1 MKNEKQHKR
10 ILLAVTGGIA
20 AYKVAELIRL
30 LKRQGHIVQVVMSD
44 SATQFITPLTFE
56 ALSGLPVYTQNNT
69 ELSSMTHI
77 ELTRQADVLLIAP
90 ATANCLAKIT
100 HGIADDFISTLA
112 SARRCPLIVAP
123 AMNVEMW
130 QNPANQ
136 RNVAQLSADGVIFF
150 GPASGEQACGEVGEG
165 RLLEPE
171 AIVEALGDFFTPK
184 TLANKR
190 ILMTVGATY
199 EAIDSV
205 RGITNRSSGA
215 MGHALART
223 CQAAGATVTLI
234 SGITRLPAP
243 SGLTVISATSAKTM
257 LEAVLRQVGVC
268 DVFISVAAV
277 SDYSV
282 VNASEYK
289 LKKEKGLPT
298 LIFSE
303 TQDILAT
310 VASLP
315 AAPFCVGFSAESDR
329 LVEFAEA
336 KRIRKKLPLM
346 VANLAQVA
354 MDTEVNQVTL
364 LSDKGAQALPLM
376 SKSDTALAIVAAM
389 VNLLDTQ
396 KAGQIC

>member
-1 MKNEKQHKR
+1 MIYKEKQQKKV
-10 ILLAVTGGIA
+10 LLAITGGIA
-20 AYKVAELIRL
+20 AYKAAELTRL
-30 LKRQGHIVQVVMSD
+30 LKKQGYSVQVVMSA

-56 ALSGLPVYTQNNT
+56 ALSGLPVYTQNST

-171 AIVEALGDFFTPK
+171 VIVEALGDFFTPK
-184 TLANKR
+184 TLANQR

-215 MGHALART
+215 MGHALARA
-223 CQAAGATVTLI
+223 CRAAGATVTLI

-257 LEAVLRQVGVC
+257 LEAVLRQVGAC

-282 VNASEYK
+282 LNASEHK

-298 LIFSE
+298 LVFSE

-315 AAPFCVGFSAESDR
+315 AAPFCVGFSAESDN

-336 KRIRKKLPLM
+336 KRVRKKLPLM

-376 SKSDTALAIVAAM
+376 SKPDTAQAIVAAM
-389 VNLLDTQ
+389 ANLLHE
-396 KAGQIC
+396 

>member
-1 MKNEKQHKR
+1 MIYKEKQQKKV
-10 ILLAVTGGIA
+10 LLAITGGIA
-20 AYKVAELIRL
+20 AYKTAELTRL
-30 LKRQGHIVQVVMSD
+30 LKKQGYSVQVVMSA

-184 TLANKR
+184 ILANQR

-215 MGHALART
+215 MGHALARA
-223 CQAAGATVTLI
+223 CRAAGATVTLI

-257 LEAVLRQVGVC
+257 LEAVLRQVGAC

-282 VNASEYK
+282 VNASEHK

-298 LIFSE
+298 LVFSE

-315 AAPFCVGFSAESDR
+315 AAPFCVGFSAESDN

-336 KRIRKKLPLM
+336 KRVRKKLPLM

-376 SKSDTALAIVAAM
+376 SKPDTAQAIVAAM
-389 VNLLDTQ
+389 ANLLHE
-396 KAGQIC
+396 

>member
-1 MKNEKQHKR
+1 MIDKEKRQKKV
-10 ILLAVTGGIA
+10 LLAMTGGIA
-20 AYKVAELIRL
+20 AYKVAELTRL
-30 LKRQGHIVQVVMSD
+30 LKKQGYGVQVVMSA

-56 ALSGLPVYTQNNT
+56 ALSGLPVYTQNST

-171 AIVEALGDFFTPK
+171 AIVEALGAFFTPK
-184 TLANKR
+184 ILANQR

-215 MGHALART
+215 MGHALARA
-223 CQAAGATVTLI
+223 CRAAGATVTLI

-243 SGLTVISATSAKTM
+243 SGLAVISATSAQTM
-257 LEAVLRQVGVC
+257 LEAVLNQVGAC

-282 VNASEYK
+282 VNASEHK

-298 LIFSE
+298 LVFSE

-315 AAPFCVGFSAESDR
+315 AAPFCVGFSAESDN

-336 KRIRKKLPLM
+336 KRVRKKLPLM

-376 SKSDTALAIVAAM
+376 SKADTALAIVAAM
-389 VNLLDTQ
+389 ASLLHEGKKLD
-396 KAGQIC
+396 

>member
-1 MKNEKQHKR
+1 
-10 ILLAVTGGIA
+10 
-20 AYKVAELIRL
+20 
-30 LKRQGHIVQVVMSD
+30 MSA

-112 SARRCPLIVAP
+112 AARRCPLIVAP

-184 TLANKR
+184 TLANQR

-215 MGHALART
+215 MGHALARA
-223 CQAAGATVTLI
+223 CRAAGATVTLI

-243 SGLTVISATSAKTM
+243 SGLAVISATSAQTM
-257 LEAVLRQVGVC
+257 LEAVLNQVGAC

-282 VNASEYK
+282 VNASEHK

-298 LIFSE
+298 LVFSE

-315 AAPFCVGFSAESDR
+315 AAPFCVGFSAESDN

-336 KRIRKKLPLM
+336 KRVRKKLPLM

-376 SKSDTALAIVAAM
+376 SKADTALAIVATMAS
-389 VNLLDTQ
+389 LLHEGKKLD
-396 KAGQIC
+396 

>member
-1 MKNEKQHKR
+1 MIYKEKQQKKV
-10 ILLAVTGGIA
+10 LLAITGGIA
-20 AYKVAELIRL
+20 AYKAAELTRL
-30 LKRQGHIVQVVMSD
+30 LKKQGYSVQVVMSA

-56 ALSGLPVYTQNNT
+56 ALSGLPVYTQNST

-184 TLANKR
+184 ILANQR

-215 MGHALART
+215 MGHALARA
-223 CQAAGATVTLI
+223 CRAAGATVTLI

-257 LEAVLRQVGVC
+257 LEAVLRQVGAC

-282 VNASEYK
+282 LNASEHK

-298 LIFSE
+298 LVFSE

-315 AAPFCVGFSAESDR
+315 AAPFCVGFSAESDN

-336 KRIRKKLPLM
+336 KRVRKKLPLM

-376 SKSDTALAIVAAM
+376 SKPDTAQAIVAAM
-389 VNLLDTQ
+389 ANLLHE
-396 KAGQIC
+396 

>member
-1 MKNEKQHKR
+1 MIYKEKRQKKV
-10 ILLAVTGGIA
+10 LLAITGGIA
-20 AYKVAELIRL
+20 AYKAAELTRL
-30 LKRQGHIVQVVMSD
+30 LKKQGYSVQVVMSA

-112 SARRCPLIVAP
+112 AARRCPLIVAP

-184 TLANKR
+184 ILANQR

-215 MGHALART
+215 MGHALARA
-223 CQAAGATVTLI
+223 CRAAGATVTLI

-257 LEAVLRQVGVC
+257 LEAVLRQVGAC

-282 VNASEYK
+282 LNASEHK

-298 LIFSE
+298 LVFSE

-315 AAPFCVGFSAESDR
+315 AAPFCVGFSAESDN

-336 KRIRKKLPLM
+336 KRVRKKLPLM

-376 SKSDTALAIVAAM
+376 SKPDTAQAIVATMA
-389 VNLLDTQ
+389 NLLHE
-396 KAGQIC
+396 

>member
-1 MKNEKQHKR
+1 MIYKEKQQKKV
-10 ILLAVTGGIA
+10 LLAITGGIA
-20 AYKVAELIRL
+20 AYKAAELTRL
-30 LKRQGHIVQVVMSD
+30 LKKQGYSVQVVMSA

-184 TLANKR
+184 ILANQR

-215 MGHALART
+215 MGHALARA
-223 CQAAGATVTLI
+223 CRAAGATVTLI

-257 LEAVLRQVGVC
+257 LEAVLRQVGAC

-282 VNASEYK
+282 VNASEHK

-298 LIFSE
+298 LVFSE

-315 AAPFCVGFSAESDR
+315 AAPFCVGFSAESDN

-336 KRIRKKLPLM
+336 KRVRKKLPLM

-376 SKSDTALAIVAAM
+376 SKPDTAQAIVATMA
-389 VNLLDTQ
+389 NLLHE
-396 KAGQIC
+396 

>member
-1 MKNEKQHKR
+1 MQNKKQHKKV
-10 ILLAVTGGIA
+10 LLAITGGIA
-20 AYKVAELIRL
+20 AYKAAELTRL
-30 LKRQGHIVQVVMSD
+30 LKKQGYGVQVVMSA

-90 ATANCLAKIT
+90 ATANCLAKIA

-112 SARRCPLIVAP
+112 AARRCPLIVAP

-136 RNVAQLSADGVIFF
+136 RNVTQLSADGVLFF

-184 TLANKR
+184 TLANQR

-215 MGHALART
+215 MGHALARA
-223 CQAAGATVTLI
+223 CRAAGATVTLI

-257 LEAVLRQVGVC
+257 LDAVLHQVGAC

-282 VNASEYK
+282 LNASAHK

-298 LIFSE
+298 LAFSE

-315 AAPFCVGFSAESDR
+315 AAPFCVGFSAETDN

-364 LSDKGAQALPLM
+364 LSANGAQALPLM
-376 SKSDTALAIVAAM
+376 SKPDTAQAIVAAM
-389 VNLLDTQ
+389 ASLLN
-396 KAGQIC
+396 

>member
-1 MKNEKQHKR
+1 MIYKEKQQKKV
-10 ILLAVTGGIA
+10 LLAITGGIA
-20 AYKVAELIRL
+20 AYKAAELTRL
-30 LKRQGHIVQVVMSD
+30 LKKQGYSVQVVMSA

-56 ALSGLPVYTQNNT
+56 ALSGLPVYTQNST

-171 AIVEALGDFFTPK
+171 VIVEALGDFFTPK
-184 TLANKR
+184 TLANQR

-215 MGHALART
+215 MGHALARA
-223 CQAAGATVTLI
+223 CRAAGATVTLI

-257 LEAVLRQVGVC
+257 LEAVLRQVGAC

-282 VNASEYK
+282 VNASEHK

-298 LIFSE
+298 LVFSE

-315 AAPFCVGFSAESDR
+315 AAPFCVGFSAESDN

-336 KRIRKKLPLM
+336 KRVRKKLPLM

-376 SKSDTALAIVAAM
+376 SKPDTAQAIVAAM
-389 VNLLDTQ
+389 ANLLHE
-396 KAGQIC
+396 

>member
-1 MKNEKQHKR
+1 M
-10 ILLAVTGGIA
+10 TGGIA
-20 AYKVAELIRL
+20 AYKAAELTRL
-30 LKRQGHIVQVVMSD
+30 LKKQGYSVQVVMSA

-90 ATANCLAKIT
+90 ATANCLAKIA

-112 SARRCPLIVAP
+112 AARRCPLIVAP

-136 RNVAQLSADGVIFF
+136 RNVTQLSADGVFFF

-215 MGHALART
+215 MGHALARA
-223 CQAAGATVTLI
+223 CRAAGATVTLI

-243 SGLTVISATSAKTM
+243 SGMAVISATSAKTM
-257 LEAVLRQVGVC
+257 LDAVLHQVGAC

-282 VNASEYK
+282 LNASEHK

-298 LIFSE
+298 LVFSE

-315 AAPFCVGFSAESDR
+315 AAPFCVGFSAETDN

-354 MDTEVNQVTL
+354 MGTEVNQVTL
-364 LSDKGAQALPLM
+364 LSDNGAQALPLM
-376 SKSDTALAIVAAM
+376 SKPDTALAIVAAM
-389 VNLLDTQ
+389 ASLLN
-396 KAGQIC
+396 

>member
-1 MKNEKQHKR
+1 MIYKEKQQKKV
-10 ILLAVTGGIA
+10 LLAITGGIA
-20 AYKVAELIRL
+20 AYKAAELTRL
-30 LKRQGHIVQVVMSD
+30 LKKQGYSVQVVMSA

-184 TLANKR
+184 ILANQR

-215 MGHALART
+215 MGHALARA
-223 CQAAGATVTLI
+223 CRAAGATVTLI

-257 LEAVLRQVGVC
+257 LEAVLRQVGAC

-282 VNASEYK
+282 LNASEHK

-298 LIFSE
+298 LVFSE

-315 AAPFCVGFSAESDR
+315 AAPFCVGFSAESDN

-336 KRIRKKLPLM
+336 KRVRKKLPLM

-376 SKSDTALAIVAAM
+376 SKPDTAQAIVAAM
-389 VNLLDTQ
+389 ANLLHE
-396 KAGQIC
+396 

>member
-1 MKNEKQHKR
+1 MIYKEKRQKKV
-10 ILLAVTGGIA
+10 LLAITGGIA
-20 AYKVAELIRL
+20 AYKAAELTRL
-30 LKRQGHIVQVVMSD
+30 LKKQGYSVQVVMST

-112 SARRCPLIVAP
+112 AARRCPLIVAP

-171 AIVEALGDFFTPK
+171 VIVEALGDFFTPK
-184 TLANKR
+184 TLANQR

-215 MGHALART
+215 MGHALARA
-223 CQAAGATVTLI
+223 CRAAGATVTLI

-257 LEAVLRQVGVC
+257 LEAVLRQVGAC

-282 VNASEYK
+282 VNASEHK

-298 LIFSE
+298 LVFSE

-315 AAPFCVGFSAESDR
+315 AAPFCVGFSAESDN

-336 KRIRKKLPLM
+336 KRVRKKLPLM

-376 SKSDTALAIVAAM
+376 SKADTALAIVAAM
-389 VNLLDTQ
+389 ANLLHE
-396 KAGQIC
+396 

>member
-1 MKNEKQHKR
+1 MIYKEKQQKKV
-10 ILLAVTGGIA
+10 LLAITGGIA
-20 AYKVAELIRL
+20 AYKAAELTRL
-30 LKRQGHIVQVVMSD
+30 LKKQGYSVQVVMSA

-56 ALSGLPVYTQNNT
+56 ALSGLPVYTQNST

-171 AIVEALGDFFTPK
+171 VIVEALGDFFTPK
-184 TLANKR
+184 TLANQR

-215 MGHALART
+215 MGHALARA
-223 CQAAGATVTLI
+223 CRAAGATVTLI

-257 LEAVLRQVGVC
+257 LEAVLRQVGAC

-282 VNASEYK
+282 VNASEHK

-298 LIFSE
+298 LVFSE

-315 AAPFCVGFSAESDR
+315 AAPFCVGFSAESDN

-336 KRIRKKLPLM
+336 KRVRKKLPLM

-376 SKSDTALAIVAAM
+376 SKPDTAQAIVATMA
-389 VNLLDTQ
+389 NLLHE
-396 KAGQIC
+396 

>member
-1 MKNEKQHKR
+1 MIYKEKPQKKV
-10 ILLAVTGGIA
+10 LLAMTGGIA
-20 AYKVAELIRL
+20 AYKAAELTRL
-30 LKRQGHIVQVVMSD
+30 LKKQGYSVQVVMSA

-90 ATANCLAKIT
+90 ATANCLAKIA

-112 SARRCPLIVAP
+112 AARRCPLIVAP

-136 RNVAQLSADGVIFF
+136 RNVTQLSADGVFFF

-215 MGHALART
+215 MGHALARA
-223 CQAAGATVTLI
+223 CRAAGATVTLI

-243 SGLTVISATSAKTM
+243 SGMAVISATSAKTM
-257 LEAVLRQVGVC
+257 LDAVLHQVGAC

-282 VNASEYK
+282 LNASEHK

-298 LIFSE
+298 LVFSE

-315 AAPFCVGFSAESDR
+315 AAPFCVGFSAETDN

-354 MDTEVNQVTL
+354 MGTEVNQVTL
-364 LSDKGAQALPLM
+364 LSDNGAQALPLM
-376 SKSDTALAIVAAM
+376 SKPDTALAIVAAM
-389 VNLLDTQ
+389 ASLLN
-396 KAGQIC
+396 

>member
-1 MKNEKQHKR
+1 MIYKEKQQKKV
-10 ILLAVTGGIA
+10 LLAITGGIA
-20 AYKVAELIRL
+20 AYKAAELTRL
-30 LKRQGHIVQVVMSD
+30 LKKQGYSVQVVMSA

-184 TLANKR
+184 ILANQR

-215 MGHALART
+215 MGHALARA
-223 CQAAGATVTLI
+223 CRAAGATVTLI

-257 LEAVLRQVGVC
+257 LEAVLRQVGAC

-282 VNASEYK
+282 VNASEHK

-298 LIFSE
+298 LVFSE

-315 AAPFCVGFSAESDR
+315 AAPFCVGFSAESDN

-336 KRIRKKLPLM
+336 KRVRKKLPLM

-376 SKSDTALAIVAAM
+376 SKPDTAQAIVAAM
-389 VNLLDTQ
+389 ANLLHE
-396 KAGQIC
+396 

>member
-1 MKNEKQHKR
+1 MIYKEKQQKKV
-10 ILLAVTGGIA
+10 LLAITGGIA
-20 AYKVAELIRL
+20 AYKAAELTRL
-30 LKRQGHIVQVVMSD
+30 LKKQGYSVQVVMSA

-171 AIVEALGDFFTPK
+171 VIVEALGDFFTPK
-184 TLANKR
+184 TLANQR

-215 MGHALART
+215 MGHALARA
-223 CQAAGATVTLI
+223 CRAAGATVTLI
-234 SGITRLPAP
+234 SGITRLSAP

-257 LEAVLRQVGVC
+257 LEAVLNQVGAC

-282 VNASEYK
+282 VNASEHK

-298 LIFSE
+298 LVFSE

-315 AAPFCVGFSAESDR
+315 AAPFCVGFSAESDN

-336 KRIRKKLPLM
+336 KRVRKKLPLM

-376 SKSDTALAIVAAM
+376 SKPDTAQAIVAAM
-389 VNLLDTQ
+389 ANLLHE
-396 KAGQIC
+396 

>member
-1 MKNEKQHKR
+1 MIYKEKQQKKV
-10 ILLAVTGGIA
+10 LLAITGGIA
-20 AYKVAELIRL
+20 AYKAAELTRL
-30 LKRQGHIVQVVMSD
+30 LKKQGYSVQVVMSA

-184 TLANKR
+184 ILANQR

-215 MGHALART
+215 MGHALARA
-223 CQAAGATVTLI
+223 CRAAGATVTLI

-257 LEAVLRQVGVC
+257 LEAVLRQVGAC

-282 VNASEYK
+282 LNASEHK

-298 LIFSE
+298 LVFSE

-315 AAPFCVGFSAESDR
+315 AAPFCVGFSAESDN

-336 KRIRKKLPLM
+336 KRVRKKLPLM

-376 SKSDTALAIVAAM
+376 SKPDTAQAIVATMA
-389 VNLLDTQ
+389 NLLHE
-396 KAGQIC
+396 

>member
-1 MKNEKQHKR
+1 MQNEKQHKKV
-10 ILLAVTGGIA
+10 LLAITGGIA
-20 AYKVAELIRL
+20 AYKAAELTRL
-30 LKRQGHIVQVVMSD
+30 LKKQGYSVQVVMSA

-90 ATANCLAKIT
+90 ATANCLAKIA
-100 HGIADDFISTLA
+100 HGIADDFISTLVA
-112 SARRCPLIVAP
+112 ARRCPLIVAP

-136 RNVAQLSADGVIFF
+136 RNVTQLSADGVLFF

-165 RLLEPE
+165 RLLEPA

-184 TLANKR
+184 TLSNQR

-215 MGHALART
+215 MGHALARA
-223 CQAAGATVTLI
+223 CRAAGATVTLI

-257 LEAVLRQVGVC
+257 LEAVLRQVGAC

-282 VNASEYK
+282 LNASEHK

-298 LIFSE
+298 LVFSE

-315 AAPFCVGFSAESDR
+315 AAPFCVGFSAETDN

-364 LSDKGAQALPLM
+364 LSDNGAQALPLM
-376 SKSDTALAIVAAM
+376 SKPDTAQAIVAAM
-389 VNLLDTQ
+389 ASLLN
-396 KAGQIC
+396 

>member
-1 MKNEKQHKR
+1 MIYKEKRQKKV
-10 ILLAVTGGIA
+10 LLAMTGGIA
-20 AYKVAELIRL
+20 VYKAAELTRL
-30 LKRQGHIVQVVMSD
+30 LKKQGYSVQVVMSA

-112 SARRCPLIVAP
+112 AARRCPLIVAP

-184 TLANKR
+184 ILANQR

-215 MGHALART
+215 MGHALARA
-223 CQAAGATVTLI
+223 CRAAGATVTLI

-243 SGLTVISATSAKTM
+243 SGLTVISATSAQTM
-257 LEAVLRQVGVC
+257 LEAVLHQVGAC

-289 LKKEKGLPT
+289 HKKEKGLPT
-298 LIFSE
+298 LVFSE

-315 AAPFCVGFSAESDR
+315 AAPFCVGFSAESDN

-336 KRIRKKLPLM
+336 KRVRKKLPLM

-376 SKSDTALAIVAAM
+376 SKPDTAQAIVAAM
-389 VNLLDTQ
+389 ASLLQ
-396 KAGQIC
+396 E

>member
-1 MKNEKQHKR
+1 MQNEKQQKKV
-10 ILLAVTGGIA
+10 LLAITGGIA
-20 AYKVAELIRL
+20 AYKAAELTRL
-30 LKRQGHIVQVVMSD
+30 LKKQGYSVQVVMSA

-56 ALSGLPVYTQNNT
+56 ALSGLPVYTQNST

-112 SARRCPLIVAP
+112 AARRCPLIVAP

-136 RNVAQLSADGVIFF
+136 RNVAQLSADGVLFF

-165 RLLEPE
+165 RLLEPA

-184 TLANKR
+184 ILANQR

-215 MGHALART
+215 MGHALARA
-223 CQAAGATVTLI
+223 CRAAGATVTLI

-243 SGLTVISATSAKTM
+243 SGLTVISASSAKTM
-257 LEAVLRQVGVC
+257 LEAVLRQVGAC

-282 VNASEYK
+282 VNASEHK

-298 LIFSE
+298 LVFSE

-315 AAPFCVGFSAESDR
+315 AAPFCVGFSAESDN

-336 KRIRKKLPLM
+336 KRVRKKLPLM

-376 SKSDTALAIVAAM
+376 SKADTALAIVAAM
-389 VNLLDTQ
+389 ASLLHEGKKLD
-396 KAGQIC
+396 